1 MTRVLSSLIVAAM
14 NVLSRN
20 GTVAAAAHR
29 NVRDQTDKEV
39 LQRMG
44 HDFLGRGGHASDT
57 GILDRCHE
65 VGGNPSIQLSYHFYC
80 KDHPNRS
87 MHCNSEIVVV
97 AGTIGMATFSSLKLG
112 QSFYYS

>member
-1 MTRVLSSLIVAAM
+1 
-14 NVLSRN
+14 
-20 GTVAAAAHR
+20 
-29 NVRDQTDKEV
+29 
-39 LQRMG
+39 MG
-44 HDFLGRGGHASDT
+44 HDFLGRGGHSSDT

-87 MHCNSEIVVV
+87 MHCNIEIVVDP
-97 AGTIGMATFSSLKLG
+97 GTIGMATFSSLKLG